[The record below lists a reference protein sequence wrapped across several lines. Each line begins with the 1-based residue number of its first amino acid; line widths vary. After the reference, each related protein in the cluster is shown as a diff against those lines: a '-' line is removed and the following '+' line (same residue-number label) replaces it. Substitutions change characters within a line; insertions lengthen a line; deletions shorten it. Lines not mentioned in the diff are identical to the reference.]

1 MQDIS
6 KETITLA
13 AVGDLAAFEEVY
25 KHTSGFV
32 YNVALR
38 LLGEREDA
46 QEISQD
52 VFITI
57 YKKLNTYRFESSLK
71 TWIYRITFNLAV
83 NRLKKRN
90 KERQR
95 MIPYED
101 AIGLPWEEEN
111 FKRNEDGIFQA
122 DNEKLIDNL
131 LGALN
136 PDQRA
141 CIILRN
147 LQGLSYQEIAE
158 ALKININT
166 VRTRLKRARER
177 LIALRNMEAKNE
189 V

>member
-1 MQDIS
+1 
-6 KETITLA
+6 
-13 AVGDLAAFEEVY
+13 
-25 KHTSGFV
+25 
-32 YNVALR
+32 
-38 LLGEREDA
+38 
-46 QEISQD
+46 
-52 VFITI
+52 
-57 YKKLNTYRFESSLK
+57 
-71 TWIYRITFNLAV
+71 
-83 NRLKKRN
+83 
-90 KERQR
+90 